1 MREIELRERGRGQ
14 ILSPPPPQLLIEL
27 FFVSGCVGDWSLG
40 SGKQEK
46 WTLVI
51 NRIRRSVWAD
61 AI

>member
-1 MREIELRERGRGQ
+1 MSNYDYLDKKKFYVKNFFV
-14 ILSPPPPQLLIEL
+14 L